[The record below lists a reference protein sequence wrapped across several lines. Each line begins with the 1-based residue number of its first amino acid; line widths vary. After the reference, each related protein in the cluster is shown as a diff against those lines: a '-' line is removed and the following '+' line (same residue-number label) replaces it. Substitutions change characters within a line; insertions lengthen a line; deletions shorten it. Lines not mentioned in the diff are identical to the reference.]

1 MIPNLASDFAPDSVP
16 DSVPDLA
23 PDWEGDSGGC
33 CVAGGKFCAQLAA
46 LDRVNKR
53 ANTNR
58 TPLTE
63 NQKLL
68 RPQEAAELRSP
79 GTLGLRSG
87 QAGEGARPRASK
99 LSRNSGWLTMK
110 HFGFD
115 ELQNGTRC
123 SQKES

>member
-1 MIPNLASDFAPDSVP
+1 MIPNLASDSAP

-23 PDWEGDSGGC
+23 PDWGDDSGGC

-46 LDRVNKR
+46 LDSANKR

-58 TPLTE
+58 KLTE

-68 RPQEAAELRSP
+68 RPQEAAELRSA
-79 GTLGLRSG
+79 GTLRLRSG

-110 HFGFD
+110 YFGFD
-115 ELQNGTRC
+115 ESHNGTRC